1 MQNNFMKKL
10 SGMMG
15 GNKDRTF
22 SRGNKIETRDG
33 DEDFLQ

>member
-15 GNKDRTF
+15 GNKNQTF
-22 SRGNKIETRDG
+22 ARSNKIETRDN